1 MNDNDFNFFRGLLL
15 ACALSTVCWF
25 IAGVLVGW
33 FS

>member
-1 MNDNDFNFFRGLLL
+1 MNDDFNFFRGLLV

-25 IAGVLVGW
+25 IAGVLVGV